1 MGHGRAGD
9 GALGLASVKVAKAG
23 ACLATLL
30 LLSGCKSIGAISGA
44 AVGIATGTGTTNPLL
59 GYAAAVSTQAAVDAL
74 VNYIA
79 RKRQQGEQDEIAA
92 LVGRLAVGETAP
104 WKIDHDIPIGNEH
117 GDVTVV
123 GTIDNALAPCR
134 EVMFT
139 VVDGDTEDAARGVYV
154 TTACAQGGQWKWAQA
169 EPSTMR
175 WGFLH

>member
-1 MGHGRAGD
+1 MGHGRACD
-9 GALGLASVKVAKAG
+9 GALGLSAVRVGTAG
-23 ACLATLL
+23 AYLVALL

-44 AVGIATGTGTTNPLL
+44 AVGIASGAGTTNPLV
-59 GYAAAVSTQAAVDAL
+59 GYVVAVSTQAAVDAL

-92 LVGRLAVGETAP
+92 LVGRLAVGETAA

-117 GDVTVV
+117 GEVTVV
-123 GTIDNALAPCR
+123 GLIDNALAPCR

-139 VVDGDTEDAARGVYV
+139 VIDGNTEDAARGIFV
-154 TTACAQGGQWKWAQA
+154 TSACSQDGVWKWAQA
-169 EPSTMR
+169 EPSVER